1 MTEQIRRLGD
11 LVFTSFGNQVFAMDR
26 YTGELAWEWKSPEAG
41 YPALLVDGDR
51 LIVSFNG
58 YTYCLDPVTGAEV
71 WKNPLTGKGI
81 GVPILASLRGGSTNS
96 TVAEKAEMDAAA
108 ARNSSTHS

>member
-1 MTEQIRRLGD
+1 MSEPVRGLKD
-11 LVFTSFGNQVFAMDR
+11 LVFTCFGNQVFAMDR
-26 YTGELAWEWKSPEAG
+26 YTGELVWEWKSPEAG

-81 GVPILASLRGGSTNS
+81 GVPILASYRGGSTNS
-96 TVAEKAEMDAAA
+96 TVSEKAELDAAA
-108 ARNSSTHS
+108 ARNSSTIS